1 MLQRL
6 FTFPLAISPLRTNK
20 LTAKQELSTKKQ
32 LNLKLDLNVNRTDN
46 NFNKY
51 LPQALFL
58 TSQNVSTVSFLVVK
72 MRKSRRIVSLCE
84 SVLFLLREQLSSAFS
99 TEVINSLNVARSN
112 VLI

>member
-1 MLQRL
+1 M
-6 FTFPLAISPLRTNK
+6 
-20 LTAKQELSTKKQ
+20 
-32 LNLKLDLNVNRTDN
+32 NRTDD

-51 LPQALFL
+51 LPQALVL

-72 MRKSRRIVSLCE
+72 LRKMDCEVSLCE